1 MNPNEKLV
9 NDILQLKKERNAII
23 LAHNYQMDEVQDI
36 ANFTGDSLGLSQSAA
51 RTEADVIVF
60 CGVHFMAETAAILS
74 PQKTVLMPDLNA
86 GCAMAN
92 MITHR
97 QLLELKKKHPD
108 AIYVCYVN
116 CSAQTK
122 AECDYC
128 CTSANAVKV
137 VQAIPKEKQVV
148 FIPDKYLGSYV
159 ISQTKRDLILWE
171 GYCPTH
177 IRILAEDILKR
188 KAAYPKAEV
197 LVHPECTPEVIAMAD
212 KVLSTSGICDYAKK
226 SSSKEFIIGTEIGI
240 LHKLKKENPEKK
252 FYPAS
257 ELADCPNMK
266 LNNLEKI
273 LWSLEDMVY
282 QVTVPEEIA
291 TRAKKSIDRMLEI
304 T

>member
-1 MNPNEKLV
+1 
-9 NDILQLKKERNAII
+9 
-23 LAHNYQMDEVQDI
+23 
-36 ANFTGDSLGLSQSAA
+36 
-51 RTEADVIVF
+51 
-60 CGVHFMAETAAILS
+60 
-74 PQKTVLMPDLNA
+74 
-86 GCAMAN
+86 
-92 MITHR
+92 
-97 QLLELKKKHPD
+97 
-108 AIYVCYVN
+108 
-116 CSAQTK
+116 
-122 AECDYC
+122 
-128 CTSANAVKV
+128 
-137 VQAIPKEKQVV
+137 
-148 FIPDKYLGSYV
+148 
-159 ISQTKRDLILWE
+159 LWE

-177 IRILAEDILKR
+177 IRILAEDILKK

-226 SSSKEFIIGTEIGI
+226 SNSEEFIIGTEIGI

-257 ELADCPNMK
+257 ELADCPNMR